1 MSKTMDWEDQR
12 AFLAVLEEGSL
23 SAAARRLQVTQ
34 PTVRARLEALES
46 TLGSKLFTR
55 SVRGLV
61 PTAQARALGEAAR
74 AMARASQAF
83 ERSASAPP
91 DEIAGVV
98 RLSVSD
104 FIGVA
109 VLPAMLARLRQRH
122 PALILEIE
130 MSNLAANLLEQEVDM
145 AVHMTP
151 PRQAALVARK
161 VPAIALGFY
170 AHVDYL
176 AARGTPGTLED
187 LNHHDLIGPDR
198 SAMDLDVIAQLLPGL
213 DRKRFTLRMD
223 SHPAQ
228 LAALRAGLGIGV
240 IQRAIG
246 DRDPTLLAV
255 LPEFDIGALET
266 WIVIHEDLRD
276 IPRIRAVFEHL
287 VAEFDVYGKG

>member
-1 MSKTMDWEDQR
+1 
-12 AFLAVLEEGSL
+12 
-23 SAAARRLQVTQ
+23 
-34 PTVRARLEALES
+34 
-46 TLGSKLFTR
+46 
-55 SVRGLV
+55 
-61 PTAQARALGEAAR
+61 
-74 AMARASQAF
+74 MARASQAF

-130 MSNLAANLLEQEVDM
+130 MSNRAANLLEQEVDM
-145 AVHMTP
+145 AVRMTP

-161 VPAIALGFY
+161 VPSIALGFY

-176 AARGTPGTLED
+176 AARGMPGTLED

-198 SAMDLDVIAQLLPGL
+198 SAMDLDMIAQLLPGL

-246 DRDPTLLAV
+246 DRAPTLLAV

-287 VAEFDVYGKG
+287 VTEFDVYGKGRHC